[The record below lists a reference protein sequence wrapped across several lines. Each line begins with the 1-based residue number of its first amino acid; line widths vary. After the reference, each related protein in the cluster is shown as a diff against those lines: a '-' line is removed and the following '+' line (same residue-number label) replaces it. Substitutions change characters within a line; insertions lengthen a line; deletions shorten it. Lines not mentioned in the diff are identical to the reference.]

1 LRSSATLFPLDHASR
16 GLSILLGGGSQQSC
30 YDYTFKSDSEP
41 QAKTWCIELHR
52 SGLRVPGEREAVL
65 AQPRIL
71 LADDHHPILERVLS
85 VLQPHFEVIGMVN
98 NGRTLLSEAH
108 RLQPDVIVLDI
119 AMPLLTGIEAAREL
133 HKAGSQA
140 KLVFLTI
147 HQDPAFVRECFA
159 EGGLGYVTKSRLV
172 TDLIP
177 AIHEALSDHT
187 FVSPSILR

>member
-1 LRSSATLFPLDHASR
+1 MEMYP
-16 GLSILLGGGSQQSC
+16 
-30 YDYTFKSDSEP
+30 
-41 QAKTWCIELHR
+41 
-52 SGLRVPGEREAVL
+52 SGLGVPEEERPNL
-65 AQPRIL
+65 ARPRIL
-71 LADDHHPILERVLS
+71 LADDHHPVLARLS
-85 VLQPHFEVIGMVN
+85 LLQPHFEVIGMVN
-98 NGRTLLSEAH
+98 DGKSLVSEAQ

-147 HQDPAFVRECFA
+147 HQEPAFVRGCFA

-172 TDLIP
+172 SDLIP

-187 FVSPSILR
+187 FVSPSVLR

>member
-1 LRSSATLFPLDHASR
+1 MEMYP
-16 GLSILLGGGSQQSC
+16 
-30 YDYTFKSDSEP
+30 
-41 QAKTWCIELHR
+41 
-52 SGLRVPGEREAVL
+52 SGLGVPEEERPNL
-65 AQPRIL
+65 ARPRIL
-71 LADDHHPILERVLS
+71 LADDHHPVLARVLS
-85 VLQPHFEVIGMVN
+85 LLQPHFEVIGMVN
-98 NGRTLLSEAH
+98 DGKSLVSEAQ

-147 HQDPAFVRECFA
+147 HQEPAFVRGCFA

-172 TDLIP
+172 SDLIP

-187 FVSPSILR
+187 FVSPSVLR